1 MDFCRSWID
10 NNDSIQLDV
19 VVGFLFLW
27 NIVSVDDDEDE
38 IVVMNNDFI
47 LGLDED
53 ELFREL

>member
-27 NIVSVDDDEDE
+27 NIVSVDDEDE
-38 IVVMNNDFI
+38 IVFMNNDFI

-53 ELFREL
+53 ELFREF

>member
-53 ELFREL
+53 ELFREF

>member
-19 VVGFLFLW
+19 VVGFLFFW

-38 IVVMNNDFI
+38 IVFMNNDFI

>member
-19 VVGFLFLW
+19 VVGFLFFW

-38 IVVMNNDFI
+38 IVFMNNDFI

-53 ELFREL
+53 ELFREF

>member
-38 IVVMNNDFI
+38 IVFMNNDFI

>member
-38 IVVMNNDFI
+38 IVFMNNDFI

-53 ELFREL
+53 ELFREF